1 MCKLF
6 IQADPQLWQT
16 RLKSVRLHGFST
28 SVRLENLY
36 WQVLEEIARRD
47 GMSLPQLLA
56 RLHEELTFA
65 HGEVDNFSSFLRVCC
80 GRYLSLQLEG
90 DVPRDL
96 GTSIRSLDADAIL
109 AREAKRGQERREQ
122 RGQER
127 GEQRHEGHPVV
138 TAAPTDRG
146 GEMRRDTARADPAR
160 RRSLSPAA

>member
-6 IQADPQLWQT
+6 IQADPHLWQT

-36 WQVLEEIARRD
+36 WQVLEEIAQRD

-56 RLHEELTFA
+56 KLHEELTFA
-65 HGEVDNFSSFLRVCC
+65 HGEVENFASFLRVCC

-109 AREAKRGQERREQ
+109 AREAQ
-122 RGQER
+122 RGQ
-127 GEQRHEGHPVV
+127 
-138 TAAPTDRG
+138 AAG
-146 GEMRRDTARADPAR
+146 GRDVRDLPAR
-160 RRSLSPAA
+160 RCSLSSAA